1 MRDASPGV
9 WLFSF
14 GLLVFTMVSVP
25 LLIFDDK
32 SLPRYQSLRAEL
44 TRSESNSAQLARE
57 VEQLKREVERLKEDP
72 HAIERIAR
80 DDLGMV
86 RPGELIFQFQH

>member
-1 MRDASPGV
+1 M
-9 WLFSF
+9 LSF

-32 SLPRYQSLRAEL
+32 SYPRYQSLKAEL
-44 TRSESNSAQLARE
+44 ARSETNSA
-57 VEQLKREVERLKEDP
+57 QLKREVEALKRRVERLKNDP

>member
-1 MRDASPGV
+1 M
-9 WLFSF
+9 LSF

-32 SLPRYQSLRAEL
+32 SYPRYQSLKTEL
-44 TRSESNSAQLARE
+44 SRSEANRAQLERE
-57 VEQLKREVERLKEDP
+57 VEALKRRVDRLKNDP